1 MLAKKDDFSRQIKAF
16 IRNVFGFRVR
26 NVELYK
32 IALVHRSLPQQ
43 NVVAGKVNNE
53 RLEYLGDAVLG
64 TITADYLFHRYPLQS
79 EGMLTEMRSKIVCRE
94 NLNALS
100 RKIGLSQLV
109 LIDSHV
115 HARSADGNAFE
126 AIMGAIYL
134 DLGYERTKDIFIKRI
149 LQMQLDLD
157 SLFAEEKNFKSKV
170 LAWTQKHHY
179 TLEYTHVEV
188 ENRPNKLYKAVVIL
202 NGEAK
207 AEGLGFTV
215 KQAEQAAAQAFC
227 EIIDFTA

>member
-1 MLAKKDDFSRQIKAF
+1 MAEKDELARQIRAF

-26 NVELYK
+26 NIELYK
-32 IALVHRSLPQQ
+32 VALVHRSLAQQ
-43 NVVAGKVNNE
+43 DAVAGKLNNE
-53 RLEYLGDAVLG
+53 RLEYLGDAVLS
-64 TITADYLFHRYPLQS
+64 TITADFLFRKYPLQP

-100 RKIGLSQLV
+100 RKIGLSRLV
-109 LIDSHV
+109 LMDSHV
-115 HARSADGNAFE
+115 HARSADGNALE

-134 DLGYERTKDIFIKRI
+134 DIGFERTKNVFVKRI
-149 LQMQLDLD
+149 LQMQLDLE
-157 SLFAEEKNFKSKV
+157 SLFAEEKNFKSKI

-179 TLEYTHVEV
+179 TLEYLHEEV
-188 ENRPNKLYKAVVIL
+188 ENKPNKLYKAVAIL

-215 KQAEQAAAQAFC
+215 KQAEQAAAQSLC
-227 EIIDFTA
+227 ETMDFTA